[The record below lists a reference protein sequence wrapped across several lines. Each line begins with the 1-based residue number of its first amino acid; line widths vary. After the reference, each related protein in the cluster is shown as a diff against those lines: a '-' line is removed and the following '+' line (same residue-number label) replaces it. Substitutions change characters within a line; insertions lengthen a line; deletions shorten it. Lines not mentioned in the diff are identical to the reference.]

1 MYPSAIFLNLV
12 SVHVYIAFLT
22 CPCNSTG
29 YYFLARLKIAD
40 RGAFV
45 TLPFADE
52 SSNDFQ
58 TWSADVT
65 DEVICV

>member
-1 MYPSAIFLNLV
+1 MA
-12 SVHVYIAFLT
+12 

-40 RGAFV
+40 SGAFF
-45 TLPFADE
+45 TLAFADE
-52 SSNDFQ
+52 SSDDFQ

-65 DEVICV
+65 DEVI

>member
-1 MYPSAIFLNLV
+1 MA
-12 SVHVYIAFLT
+12 

-40 RGAFV
+40 SGAFF
-45 TLPFADE
+45 TLAFADE
-52 SSNDFQ
+52 SSDGFQ

-65 DEVICV
+65 DEVI